1 MSIELLNNNEMSFAI
16 NGSICIDIYSTIYPY
31 IYLYSFE
38 VPSKDYIQCKGTI
51 FDKNKNLLLL
61 SIKYSSNNVNATY
74 CFNTLTRQTQ
84 TIITDI
90 NFDLGHV
97 AWLTKNRI
105 LFQNLFVLVELNL
118 DLFTM
123 KIENGDLIIN
133 DSIELYLL
141 SNNEILLINYHGK
154 IHKIILKEH
163 KVNNLIKNYLE
174 VKDYYK
180 IIENTKE
187 RKIIIFSFN
196 KIYIYSK

>member
-1 MSIELLNNNEMSFAI
+1 MSFAI

-38 VPSKDYIQCKGTI
+38 VPSKEYIQCKGTI

-90 NFDLGHV
+90 NFNLGHV

>member
-38 VPSKDYIQCKGTI
+38 VPSKEYIQCKGTI

-61 SIKYSSNNVNATY
+61 SLKYSSNNVNATY

-105 LFQNLFVLVELNL
+105 LFQNLFVFVELNL

>member
-1 MSIELLNNNEMSFAI
+1 MSFAI

-38 VPSKDYIQCKGTI
+38 VPSKEYIQCKGTI

-61 SIKYSSNNVNATY
+61 SLKYSSNNVNATY

-105 LFQNLFVLVELNL
+105 LFQNLFVFVELNL